1 MIVELCRFLR
11 KVTRIKVLLFL
22 RGGGR
27 GKTIAIISLLN
38 KKDGKTTAST
48 IKGKGFE
55 KLLMIRSAETP
66 RAFGGKESRV
76 ANKTVLRENEVMF
89 HGD

>member
-1 MIVELCRFLR
+1 M
-11 KVTRIKVLLFL
+11 
-22 RGGGR
+22 
-27 GKTIAIISLLN
+27 ISLLN
-38 KKDGKTTAST
+38 KKDGRTTAST

-55 KLLMIRSAETP
+55 KLLMIRCAETP